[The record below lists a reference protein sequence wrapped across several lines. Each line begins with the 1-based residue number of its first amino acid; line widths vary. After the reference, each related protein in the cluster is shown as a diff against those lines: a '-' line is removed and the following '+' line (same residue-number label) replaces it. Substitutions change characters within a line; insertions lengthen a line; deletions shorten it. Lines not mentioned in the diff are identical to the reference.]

1 VQSCVGR
8 KHRVVSLCTIAGWDA
23 CCIAQALRTLG
34 CVASDTLVAPPHTQ
48 WEGSCKPVRGASLIF
63 PFCSALFQCLS
74 SPALLYAFAVHTFLR
89 RPLAAH
95 DSCQATAWQ
104 LPSHLHVWGSFGCW
118 EGGGCP
124 PPCGTLSGLGEI
136 LHLFAWHCT

>member
-1 VQSCVGR
+1 VHSCVGR
-8 KHRVVSLCTIAGWDA
+8 ASGCLSLHHCRVGCMLHCTGFKDIGMWASY
-23 CCIAQALRTLG
+23 AL
-34 CVASDTLVAPPHTQ
+34 VPPPHTQ
-48 WEGSCKPVRGASLIF
+48 WEGSYKPVRGASLIF
-63 PFCSALFQCLS
+63 PFGSALFQCLS

-95 DSCQATAWQ
+95 DNCQATAWQ

-124 PPCGTLSGLGEI
+124 PHVGL
-136 LHLFAWHCT
+136 